1 MNQQTN
7 KPMTWVQT
15 YGLTK
20 NEQTDMAQQIIDRVS
35 EGELS
40 AMEAKLFLKSAEAV
54 VARAMEGIDPM
65 ARREAERYGEKSFRL
80 KGVNVELAN
89 TGTKYDYSG
98 CNDPELDALQEK
110 LDEAKKLVAARQK
123 FLQTLKKP
131 TTIVD
136 DATGEIITI
145 NPPVKT
151 WNEGLKISFD

>member
-1 MNQQTN
+1 MTD

-20 NEQTDMAQQIIDRVS
+20 SEQTDMAQQIIDRVN

-54 VARAMEGIDPM
+54 VARAMDGIDPM
-65 ARREAERYGEKSFRL
+65 ARREAERYGEKAFRL
-80 KGVNVELAN
+80 KGVNIELAN

-98 CNDPELDALQEK
+98 CNDPELTNLQGQ
-110 LDEAKKLVAARQK
+110 LDEIKRLVTARQK
-123 FLQTLKKP
+123 FLQALKKP

-136 DATGEIITI
+136 DSTGEIITI
-145 NPPVKT
+145 NPPIKT

>member
-1 MNQQTN
+1 
-7 KPMTWVQT
+7 
-15 YGLTK
+15 
-20 NEQTDMAQQIIDRVS
+20 
-35 EGELS
+35 
-40 AMEAKLFLKSAEAV
+40 
-54 VARAMEGIDPM
+54 
-65 ARREAERYGEKSFRL
+65 
-80 KGVNVELAN
+80 
-89 TGTKYDYSG
+89 
-98 CNDPELDALQEK
+98 LDALQEK

>member
-1 MNQQTN
+1 MTN
-7 KPMTWVQT
+7 HKPATWVQT

-20 NEQTDMAQQIIDRVS
+20 SEQTDMAQQIIDRVND
-35 EGELS
+35 GELS
-40 AMEAKLFLKSAEAV
+40 AMEAKLFLKSAESV
-54 VARAMEGIDPM
+54 VSRAMEGIDPL

-89 TGTKYDYSG
+89 TGTKYDYSE
-98 CNDPELDALQEK
+98 CNDPELTNLQEK
-110 LDEAKKLVAARQK
+110 LDEIKKQVTARQK

-151 WNEGLKISFD
+151 YNEGLKISFD